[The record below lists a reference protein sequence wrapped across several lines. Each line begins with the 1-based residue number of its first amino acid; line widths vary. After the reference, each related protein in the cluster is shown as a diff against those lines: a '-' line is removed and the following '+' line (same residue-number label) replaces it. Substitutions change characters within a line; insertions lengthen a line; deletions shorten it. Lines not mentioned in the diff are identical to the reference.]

1 MKPGDL
7 VKRST
12 DWTDWIKYN
21 SWMTSLEEKEIGL
34 IARFDEGYAV
44 VLWSLTGD
52 LSWEDP
58 DDLEKV

>member
-1 MKPGDL
+1 VKPGDL
-7 VKRST
+7 VKRSA

-34 IARFDEGYAV
+34 IARLDEGYAV